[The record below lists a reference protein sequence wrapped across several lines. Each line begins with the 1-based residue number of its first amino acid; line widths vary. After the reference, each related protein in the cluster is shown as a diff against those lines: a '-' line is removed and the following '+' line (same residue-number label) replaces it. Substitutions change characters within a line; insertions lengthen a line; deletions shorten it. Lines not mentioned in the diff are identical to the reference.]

1 MAKQVKNVMQVLRER
16 LNEAFKER
24 SDVVDGMLV
33 ALLSRQMMF
42 LLGPAGT
49 AKSALTDALCKA
61 ISGNHFQY
69 VMGKFTTP
77 EELYG
82 PYSLKALEQDKYER
96 ITVRRLPWA
105 DIAFLD
111 EIFKGSSASLNT
123 LLPIIN
129 ERLFFNGDQDPK
141 IPLQVLF
148 GASNEIPTTEELVAL
163 YDRFVL
169 RYCVDRMQQDS
180 SMKDLMLNG
189 LVLNLPKLTMA
200 QLTEEQDKAQ
210 ALKISDEVVEKLL
223 TIRREVQEQGFYV
236 SDRKWLQIIKVIKAM
251 AHLEGHAE
259 VQEGDVEIL
268 ENILW
273 HSPDQRKDVRKIVQ
287 KHCNPLG
294 EKILKI
300 MDAVLELRQNMEK
313 IKDKDSSAFTTIVTE
328 ANSKGKQ
335 AKKSLAALGDVNAN
349 AKLKGAMAEVDK
361 LLYDCSQH
369 LLGL

>member
-1 MAKQVKNVMQVLRER
+1 MSKQVKNVIQELRKA
-16 LNEAFKER
+16 LNAAFKER

-49 AKSALTDALCKA
+49 AKSALTDALCRA

-69 VMGKFTTP
+69 LMSKFTTP

-82 PYSLKALEQDKYER
+82 PYSLKALEQDRYER
-96 ITVRRLPWA
+96 VTTRRLPWA

-148 GASNEIPTTEELVAL
+148 GASNEIPTAEELVAL

-180 SMKDLMLNG
+180 SMKDLMMKG
-189 LVLNLPKLTMA
+189 LEMNLPTLSIT
-200 QLTEEQDKAQ
+200 QLADEQKKAQ
-210 ALKISDEVVEKLL
+210 ALEIPEEVVEKLL
-223 TIRREVQEQGFYV
+223 VIRREVQEQGFYV
-236 SDRKWLQIIKVIKAM
+236 SDRKWLQIVKVVKAM
-251 AHLEGHAE
+251 AHLEGHTKVE
-259 VQEGDVEIL
+259 ISDLEIL

-273 HSPDQRKDVRKIVQ
+273 HSPDQRKDVRKTVQ

-300 MDAVLELRQNMEK
+300 MDALVEVRQGMEK
-313 IKDKDSSAFTTIVTE
+313 IKDKDSSAFTSAVTE

-335 AKKSLAALGDVNAN
+335 AKKSLAGLGDPASN
-349 AKLKGAMAEVDK
+349 AKLKEAMVEVDK